1 MKTLFALAVLFQAL
15 GTAVIAQEGT
25 FRATLSYELALDPK
39 PTRMAGTALLALN
52 DYDVLYG
59 FANIDYATKDDAVSI
74 WKSASA
80 TEGGEWFW
88 MMQPLASYTRVT
100 EEGSVPGW
108 TFNMRESRLM
118 QPSMIEDLKE
128 GRYWLQVNSAKNA
141 GEVIRGQIVPA
152 TVPEPSTWALVIIGI
167 FACWRGISRR

>member
-1 MKTLFALAVLFQAL
+1 MKTLFALAVILQAL

-25 FRATLSYELALDPK
+25 FRATLSYELGSGP
-39 PTRMAGTALLALN
+39 PTRMSGTALLALN
-52 DYDVLYG
+52 DYNVLYG
-59 FANIDYATKDDAVSI
+59 FANIDYATQDDAVNF
-74 WKSASA
+74 WKTASA
-80 TEGGEWFW
+80 TDSGGWFW

-128 GRYWLQVNSAKNA
+128 GRYFLEVRSAKNQ

-152 TVPEPSTWALVIIGI
+152 TVPEPSTWALLIVGI

>member
-1 MKTLFALAVLFQAL
+1 MKTFFALAVILQTL

-25 FRATLSYELALDPK
+25 FRATLSYELALNPK
-39 PTRMAGTALLALN
+39 PTLMSGTALLALN
-52 DYDVLYG
+52 DYNVLYG

-88 MMQPLASYTRVT
+88 MMQPLASYTRTT
-100 EEGSVPGW
+100 EEGSVSGW

-118 QPSMIEDLKE
+118 QPSMIEDLKD
-128 GRYWLQVNSAKNA
+128 GRYWLQVNSARNA

-152 TVPEPSTWALVIIGI
+152 TVPEPSTSALLILAISASWRWAK
-167 FACWRGISRR
+167 RR